1 MMNGLKKKLVLN
13 LCGSPKANWN
23 DFLFWFSVIHVWN
36 FRKFRS
42 LESLIAWF
50 CCFISIIWEKKKES
64 RKKKTGVE
72 IGTSKQ
78 IPPKGK
84 ESLISVSGGH
94 RSLLGAICLLIMIAK
109 SKENFS
115 CLTNTTT
122 KWINKGKI
130 GQVLLVYSLKFV
142 ITTSSTRSVQISES
156 SHVLGLKFLL
166 SIDEFHFLNELELI
180 QLPN

>member
-1 MMNGLKKKLVLN
+1 ME
-13 LCGSPKANWN
+13 
-23 DFLFWFSVIHVWN
+23 FSKVSIT
-36 FRKFRS
+36 RKPY
-42 LESLIAWF
+42 SLILLF
-50 CCFISIIWEKKKES
+50 YLDHLGKKKES

-122 KWINKGKI
+122 K
-130 GQVLLVYSLKFV
+130 
-142 ITTSSTRSVQISES
+142 
-156 SHVLGLKFLL
+156 
-166 SIDEFHFLNELELI
+166 
-180 QLPN
+180 

>member
-1 MMNGLKKKLVLN
+1 MEFSKVSITRKPYSLILLFYLDHLGKKK
-13 LCGSPKANWN
+13 GKQ
-23 DFLFWFSVIHVWN
+23 
-36 FRKFRS
+36 K
-42 LESLIAWF
+42 
-50 CCFISIIWEKKKES
+50 
-64 RKKKTGVE
+64 KKKTGVE

-122 KWINKGKI
+122 K
-130 GQVLLVYSLKFV
+130 
-142 ITTSSTRSVQISES
+142 
-156 SHVLGLKFLL
+156 
-166 SIDEFHFLNELELI
+166 
-180 QLPN
+180 

>member
-1 MMNGLKKKLVLN
+1 MEFSKVSITRKPYSLILLFYLDHLGKKK
-13 LCGSPKANWN
+13 GKQ
-23 DFLFWFSVIHVWN
+23 
-36 FRKFRS
+36 
-42 LESLIAWF
+42 
-50 CCFISIIWEKKKES
+50 
-64 RKKKTGVE
+64 KKKTGVE

-122 KWINKGKI
+122 K
-130 GQVLLVYSLKFV
+130 
-142 ITTSSTRSVQISES
+142 
-156 SHVLGLKFLL
+156 
-166 SIDEFHFLNELELI
+166 
-180 QLPN
+180 